1 LTVFVA
7 QNHANTFIFVAHSN
21 VRPQRHG
28 EPGENQ
34 GASNMS
40 RIKLLNVSRYITTM
54 AKTMVALC
62 GLFVATSALAQT
74 AYLSHRTSLRAG
86 PDARYPQVAWLGA
99 GSTVHVHG
107 CVHGYRWCDVSV
119 NGIHGWANAR
129 HLQYGYQN
137 RRVIVYGNGLAFGAP
152 VVGFTVGSY
161 WDNHY
166 RDRPWYH
173 HNGYWSGWRPGVA
186 PRAEYYRAPS
196 VYVAPRPAYVHP
208 HRAEFHA
215 QRAAIN
221 AQRAEQHAQRAQQNA
236 QRAQA
241 RAQRDAQRREA
252 QRILHER
259 HPHINHNS
267 GDRRSAP
274 PAVMG
279 FTR

>member
-1 LTVFVA
+1 LTAFVA
-7 QNHANTFIFVAHSN
+7 QNHAITFIFVAHSN
-21 VRPQRHG
+21 AWPQRHS
-28 EPGENQ
+28 EPDENQ
-34 GASNMS
+34 GVNNMS
-40 RIKLLNVSRYITTM
+40 RIDLSNLSRHVALIT
-54 AKTMVALC
+54 KTTAALC
-62 GLFVATSALAQT
+62 GLFIATSAFAQT

-86 PDARYPQVAWLGA
+86 PDARYPQVAWINAGA
-99 GSTVHVHG
+99 TVSVNG
-107 CVHGYRWCDVSV
+107 CVQGYRWCDVSV

-152 VVGFTVGSY
+152 IVGFTVGTY

-186 PRAEYYRAPS
+186 PRPEYYRAQP
-196 VYVAPRPAYVHP
+196 VYVAPRVDVQHP

-221 AQRAEQHAQRAQQNA
+221 AQRAEQNAQRAQQNA

-252 QRILHER
+252 QRIRHER

-267 GDRRSAP
+267 GDRRSAA

>member
-1 LTVFVA
+1 MQDGYFTHLSQRAV
-7 QNHANTFIFVAHSN
+7 TF
-21 VRPQRHG
+21 
-28 EPGENQ
+28 
-34 GASNMS
+34 
-40 RIKLLNVSRYITTM
+40 
-54 AKTMVALC
+54 AKTAAALC
-62 GLFVATSALAQT
+62 SLFVATSAFAQT
-74 AYLSHRTSLRAG
+74 AYLAHRSNLRAG
-86 PDARYPQVAWLGA
+86 PDHGYPPVAWVNA
-99 GSTVHVHG
+99 GTTVHVNG
-107 CVHGYRWCDVSV
+107 CVNGYRWCDVSI
-119 NGIHGWANAR
+119 GGLRGWANAR
-129 HLQYGYQN
+129 HLTYPYQN

-152 VVGFTVGSY
+152 VVGFAVGSY

-196 VYVAPRPAYVHP
+196 VYIAPRPAYVHP

-221 AQRAEQHAQRAQQNA
+221 AQRAEQHAQRAQ
-236 QRAQA
+236 A

-252 QRILHER
+252 QRIRHER
-259 HPHINHNS
+259 HPHINRNS